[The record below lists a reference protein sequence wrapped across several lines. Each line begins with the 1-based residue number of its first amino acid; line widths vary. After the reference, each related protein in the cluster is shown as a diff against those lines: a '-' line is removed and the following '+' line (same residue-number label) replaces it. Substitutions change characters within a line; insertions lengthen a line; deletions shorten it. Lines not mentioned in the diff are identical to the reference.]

1 MTKFHTIIASLLL
14 CSATLPSV
22 AQSTYHVTAEATDTD
37 GGTSWDSPITLT
49 AALAK
54 AKAGDQIWVKGYESP
69 TQAQSY
75 TAPKAGF
82 VLPSG
87 VAMYGGFAGTE
98 SSTDERVTVKQKYN
112 MKYQTVLLGDISYD
126 DNVTATL
133 LIYPENTTRSDNATH
148 VLTMQVGVTDE
159 NTNDNNNPTV
169 LSGFVIAGG
178 SASGASSATDGRG
191 GGVLVTNTSS
201 RSSDA
206 NAANRSF
213 TISQC
218 YFVSNYA
225 ARGGAVYVDK
235 SCTSTKSS
243 IRYCSVFNNIAGER
257 SGNDNEG
264 GGLWIDGAA
273 TVYNSCVNNNT
284 AGGVRLST
292 SAKMVNCTVIAN
304 SVSAVDL
311 TVSNSGLSATRENG
325 AVYNTV
331 LWHSTTL
338 SKQDTKPLYKSCAY
352 PEVVVTDADNNCDAD
367 GNIYIS
373 VQNRTTNPAAWFEKS
388 TVNTGYDRSFN
399 ARSSTNPSYSF
410 AFEETSALYGRGN
423 LTYYQNYVVS
433 PLESSTTDIQGNR
446 RYESDGQTLDIGAY
460 EYVRLASGRIRYV
473 KENGTGKGTS
483 WDDAMGDIQEAI
495 NALADDKGT
504 KGEVWVAGGTYSV
517 KNYIDANNQSSP
529 IALLMKDGISVY
541 GGFNPITPETT
552 RKDRMANNYGN
563 GKPWYWAHPTVLQGN
578 SFTEAKWNSTSQT
591 WEVTNNQSYHVVW
604 FAPLPG
610 KSAFTSTMYL
620 EGIVVE
626 GGKSESSTN
635 DYQPDCGAGVYMA
648 DANANLRYCTV
659 RYCNL
664 GLSSSSSFN
673 PRGGGVYCK
682 DGHVSGCLVYN
693 NTATNGGGIYVD
705 GTGFVSRSMVAN
717 NSGKNGA
724 GVYLKKADT
733 DGQDYYQ
740 ILATSVITNNT
751 GTLNGAVY
759 LDGSGLVINNT
770 IANNYVN
777 NSTDAANKESAQT
790 AGIYITENG
799 LVENNILWNNSL
811 RQTSTT
817 KTSTSLAQIFA
828 LNPSRETVRFYSNAI
843 SDVNAASWSNIYQSG
858 TTSLS
863 SDYQGKGF
871 VMGESGTP
879 FSSADDFNSKRGV
892 ISTLADINYY
902 WESRRGSIFRN
913 TGTSYSLLPSADLY
927 QPQQDLNGKTFNSSP
942 SVGAYMP
949 DNNDVVFAYNSTK
962 NSLRI
967 YFDRA
972 TEIIDGNGSSWA
984 KAYSSSSVDEIYDYL
999 ATIQD
1004 GDVVN
1009 VITSDG
1015 TETTHKIDKTSSD
1028 HFEICARSGTFAPPS
1043 TYTFEEND
1051 PLSKC
1056 FRIQPTVLP
1065 LTVMGG
1071 FPTYAQNPNPADDER
1086 NPVTYRT
1093 ELHGNINGK
1102 SLSGGLN
1109 HLLRIEA
1116 GANVTVDGYV
1126 FSHAYAAGTAHQ
1138 PYGGGVLI
1146 GSVDKTTTPTT
1157 VKLQNCIFEDN
1168 TALAGAA
1175 VATLPDA
1182 VNVSLTMENCVVN
1195 NNTCGDSETASNN
1208 TNSLTSTSGT
1218 EPVIYVSG
1226 TTNTLTLRHVTIV
1239 NNQGAAPA
1247 NIGTT
1252 SYAAGNVVKVNG
1264 AWTTEGANN
1273 TLATDFATL
1282 GETGAAN
1289 FSNPT
1294 KEVGAKM
1301 SGNVY
1306 YGGKAE
1312 FRPLTSSSAN
1322 SAIINQA
1329 QEDASSELV
1338 LDLPGKERTLGGA
1351 PDLGAYEAILPKAGK
1366 VIYVR
1371 SYNTKWE
1378 TFDDANYDDQDG
1390 SPDFDL
1396 LKTTTTEYDGTS
1408 WGKAIIGNAMCDVT
1422 QARSGNDFY
1431 VKTSDKTLLN
1441 TTIDNTDYATIGG
1454 TYGTATNQNS
1464 YTNFFTN
1471 SGNTWGTKTVNG
1483 ASANTITNDRYERY
1497 LSGLQYAVE
1506 KAAEYNKA
1514 LKAGED
1520 SVVVWVGAGI
1530 YTDYKGFVIRNGVK
1544 VYGGFPKD
1552 GVPGESDRHPLL
1564 SQYVPARKG
1573 YEDLTKTDYET
1584 ILQIRKESPVYM
1596 TKSSK
1601 ELDYQKNNPTDGS
1614 KYNYTAELINNTNN
1628 IIRRY
1633 VLRQPDVCM
1642 TTYSAS
1648 GDGTNPTQGNCSRL
1662 PGSTYADPAYQ
1673 EYSNVKW
1680 DGFSIRHGYII
1691 RMASHG
1697 ESSGNRDGGGGVRV
1711 FRGVELE
1718 NLIIVNNFNYGHRVR
1733 AGGLYMDGANSTVS
1747 NSFLVRN
1754 LAYSYADES
1763 YGGGAYLLQ
1772 GTGYNLVVAN
1782 NRANNGASRGG
1793 GIFLE
1798 SAKFYNN
1805 TIAYNESSQGS
1816 GIFHWQDNNTGISSQ
1831 LTLYNCILIDNFISS
1846 STVDRQINSSSVW
1859 LMQPSHNCYVNQSF
1873 ESDLAA
1879 KFTSDY
1885 GNKWNA
1891 NIAYPFSEQSYV
1903 DGGTTFLY
1911 RKSRFTNDYRL
1922 NEANGLS
1929 GNYCLNGGTTDVG
1942 TGVTLPSTDMD
1953 YTDRIKD
1960 CAIDIGAY
1968 EADNESNIAPQE
1980 KENIEGSTSRSGIT
1994 DYVYYVTQN
2003 GWGNRSGDSPANAAC
2018 ADKLQSVL
2026 TAAGKKAETVNK
2038 DIETDSLKHKV
2049 YVKVAGYKTDENGE
2063 RFVYHANTLA
2073 DSSDPQ
2079 SYTFLVPDG
2088 VWLMGGYY
2096 EGESQNGT
2104 PVNYT
2109 WDNDKRDC
2117 ISEYQTVLSAKTE
2130 VKEGSSVTQEVN
2142 GYHTITFG
2150 KWPTGEIEDY
2160 YMSALSYRAVVDG
2173 IHLID
2178 GKATDNSG
2186 FKGMGGAAVVPNK
2199 AHIRNCI
2206 ITDCEA
2212 LQGGALCMLKGGM
2225 VTGTLM
2231 HDNTAQEGGAIYAP
2245 TCGEENKFHTYIINC
2260 TIAGNSA
2267 TTGGGI
2273 YHDEKTVMVGNSVIW
2288 GNTATTDKNISG
2300 AVDTKAADYVQG
2312 MGDTTVEYYPYN
2324 YCFVEKMELPANIQ
2338 NTEMTSDLTTYFTNS
2353 GEYYPR
2359 AYSPLVG
2366 NGVESAYAKAWS
2378 NVGISLYD
2386 LTGTARNLN
2395 GKLTAGCYAMTLPSI
2410 QDGRLLLRLFVSN
2423 EGGEEV
2429 SDEDKQEYIGR
2440 SFLTPFNSLDAA
2452 LAYIKEVRSKTL
2464 DDGTAM
2470 ASDTTHFEI
2479 LMTGG
2484 TYKPGQMR
2492 DDATT
2497 AAGEIKDRRMQS
2509 FTIPVNVDIF
2519 GSFMSS
2525 DAYSSDPVDPTD
2537 YTKRADGVESF
2548 TAYEGTTLTPNGNIQ
2563 AILAERNKNHMG
2575 DSNGNGLIE
2584 PWEFTNPTIF
2594 SGDIKSTS
2602 SEKKVHHVVYSK
2614 ISSTES
2620 SANLD
2625 NDVMLDGITIM
2636 DGQTSDALNTE
2647 EGDVDDDGNLK
2658 EIDEVGRGG
2667 AIYTCRVNYTLNRCR
2682 LLKNTGLHGGA
2693 IFAND
2698 ASLDIIGSALCGNQA
2713 HPDEDETITG
2723 SDPGQGGAVYLYLTK
2738 SENGNLH
2745 AVNSLFANN
2754 DVTNSQNSGGGASQ
2768 GGAIYIYRNYESGSV
2783 AEGYNDVNI
2792 TNSLIVN
2799 NKANQNASVHV
2810 EFGNDGFAPVLY
2822 NTVLWGN
2829 ESSNKRVK
2837 LDRSA
2842 MSYCASDE
2850 MPTTTST
2857 TSDGNITLS
2866 TDNFASN
2873 GPRFTAPTTQKGS
2886 SGYDMA
2892 AKWNPTAI
2900 SILTDAGNGEINTNN
2915 VESGKYKEWWDKHT
2929 KRLTKFGY
2937 PSEYIRSASSA
2948 SYARYVGPLSEDG
2961 TEKDKPIDI
2970 GLYEFQYVFK
2980 FSDMEAVYIG
2990 TEERGTGDGSSWD
3003 NQSTDLRGAIVAMA
3017 NPSGNTTATDVKT
3030 DRKVYV
3036 RDGEYFSTAYSS
3048 NDAFSLLVNNGEKQ
3062 KFVTSLEIVGSC
3074 TGSTDSNGKE
3084 IQDFSKPTVLVQN
3097 PSKAKTQNLIN
3108 ITSNGKPITLS
3119 GITFRNESSETD
3131 CGVGLNA
3138 DINSLTVGTETNKGK
3153 LTIHHCA
3160 FRHNH
3165 GTALNVKNDEGIGLN
3180 IYNVLFADG
3189 DADAM
3194 KVYTTNNGTASTA
3207 VKGVNLTFVK
3217 NQGTALSGTQ
3227 SVHNCVAWKNKDNS
3241 LKTDKEGGST
3251 NYCNVVFADDVEN
3264 SDILKGPNF
3273 VDPDNEDYRIR
3284 PSYLLL
3290 NKGDNEEYRTVAD
3303 VEKVYGSD
3311 GKTIDYAQT
3320 LANEK
3325 DLYNLARLVGDK
3337 VDIGAYE
3344 CDSKLQPIIYV
3355 KSGSATN
3362 GTGESWSSPTNDLQ
3376 GAINTAELYANTN
3389 QESPYGY
3396 VFVDRTQQAKDIVI
3410 NMPGV
3415 KVYGG
3420 MNGETRTTERDLDS
3434 KENIEAEVSDLLA
3447 QRKGIIEQNSRSQI
3461 AGLTLSNTST
3471 DKWSVV
3477 DGFQVTGTASLTGQ
3491 TALTTS
3497 VVDANV
3503 TGDSDGLLYNTL
3515 CQGAVADVKTV
3526 NVTATGTL
3534 PTVNG
3539 SAANRASAETVKAKY
3554 VTDDYWKYQLTE
3566 TSSDINANETSTET
3580 DACIEMVMH
3589 NHDLAGNHR
3598 KRDKVDNG
3606 CFETWYLTDD
3616 YTATST
3622 DYPHGKSVVYV
3633 EKDKEL
3639 KLDNTFYTES
3649 NSFSPG
3655 FLLLKYHAGLRG
3667 NNSDVSLTNFA
3678 VERDL
3683 TTGKADL
3690 FVLPFNSTSY
3700 EFSDEN
3706 ATMADL
3712 TSKYYNGATRAN
3724 YSYKYEGKGESPA
3737 WVNGNNPNRSTTTG
3751 LRIESSKTMT
3761 VRYYGNS
3768 YEEKDCRSN
3777 ESLRSQITLVQNNN
3791 QQPWSETN
3799 NGGLK
3804 FTHKENMGWNLFGSP
3819 YLCAMNY
3826 SDMEYGRV
3834 IYAYDSANNSYKTI
3848 NTDGTST
3855 EGATDGYIPAM
3866 DAVFT
3871 QTATLDNSTGERIAV
3886 SHSEAKANEG
3896 AYAQSKSVLSVAL
3909 EATAE
3914 SKAAVEGTRAHD
3926 NLSDGETTQSV
3937 SSDNLQ
3943 INAVP
3948 ASEAKSDFDMG
3959 SDGVKWLSTTAPQI
3973 YAIRNG
3979 GRYALLSAVSE
3990 TGSVSVG
3997 ISVPTEGEYTFAV
4010 PADCDASKYETVWL
4024 KDNETGKG
4032 VNLLDGSYTFTASAA
4047 GETNDRFTLS
4057 FNRMED
4063 DVKSSIVITPTGHG
4077 SILVK
4082 GAQEGDHIRVYG
4094 TSGVLAAEAEVQSDS
4109 ETLRTILSGAAIV
4122 EVTRSGK
4129 QVAVKKVAVK

>member
-1 MTKFHTIIASLLL
+1 MKFLHIVAAFLLGAS
-14 CSATLPSV
+14 THV
-22 AQSTYHVTAEATDTD
+22 MAQSTIYHVTAEATATD
-37 GGTSWDSPITLT
+37 DGTTWDSPITLT
-49 AALAK
+49 SALAK
-54 AKAGDQIWVKGYESP
+54 AKAGDQIWVKGYDSSSLGN
-69 TQAQSY
+69 SY
-75 TAPKAGF
+75 TAPKTGF

-87 VAMYGGFAGTE
+87 VSMYGGFKGDET
-98 SSTDERVTVKQKYN
+98 SVDERVTVKHKYN
-112 MKYQTVLLGDISYD
+112 MKYQTVLLGDISYND
-126 DNVTATL
+126 DATSSL
-133 LIYPENTTRSDNATH
+133 LIYPENTTRSDNANH
-148 VLTMQVGVTDE
+148 ILTMQMGVTDD
-159 NTNDNNNPTV
+159 NTNDNNQPTV

-178 SASGASSATDGRG
+178 HAAGESTENDGRG
-191 GGVLVTNTSS
+191 GGVLVTNVSS
-201 RSSDA
+201 RSSDT
-206 NAANRSF
+206 NAAQRSF
-213 TISQC
+213 RITQC

-225 ARGGAVYVDK
+225 VRGGAMYVDK
-235 SCTSTKSS
+235 SCTNAKSS
-243 IRYCSVFNNIAGER
+243 ISYCSVFNNVAGMR
-257 SGNDNEG
+257 SGNSNEG
-264 GGLWIDGAA
+264 GGLWIDGSA
-273 TVYNSCVNNNT
+273 TVYNTCVNNNT

-311 TVSNSGLSATRENG
+311 TVSNSGLAASRENG

-352 PEVVVTDADNNCDAD
+352 PEVVVTDATNNCDAD
-367 GNIYIS
+367 GNVYIS
-373 VQNRTTNPAAWFEKS
+373 YQNHSTSPAAWFEKT

-399 ARSSTNPSYSF
+399 ARSSVNASYSF
-410 AFEETSALYGRGN
+410 AFEETSELYGKAN
-423 LTYYQNYVVS
+423 STYYQNYVAT
-433 PLESSTTDIQGNR
+433 LESGSTDVLGNR
-446 RYESDGQTLDIGAY
+446 RIESDGKTLDIGAY
-460 EYVRLASGRIRYV
+460 EYVRLGSGRIRYV
-473 KENGTGKGTS
+473 KEGGTGKGMS
-483 WDDAMGDIQEAI
+483 WDDAMGDIQDAI
-495 NALADDKGT
+495 NALADDNGT
-504 KGEVWVAGGTYSV
+504 KGEVWVAGGTYTV
-517 KNYIDANNQSSP
+517 KNYIDATNQSSP
-529 IALLMKDGISVY
+529 IALLMKNGISVY
-541 GGFNPITPETT
+541 GGFNPTAPESS
-552 RKDRMANNYGN
+552 RKERLANNTGN
-563 GKPWYWAHPTVLQGN
+563 GKPWHWAHPTILHGSN
-578 SFTEAKWNSTSQT
+578 YTEAKWNATSQT
-591 WEVTNNQSYHVVW
+591 WEVTSGSYHVVW

-610 KSAFTSTMYL
+610 KSAFTSTVYL
-620 EGIVVE
+620 EGITVE
-626 GGKSESSTN
+626 GGKSESQTN

-648 DANANLRYCTV
+648 DVNAYLRYCTV

-664 GLSSSSSFN
+664 GLSTSETFT

-682 DGHVSGCLVYN
+682 DGNILGCLVYN
-693 NTATNGGGIYVD
+693 NTAANGGGIYVD
-705 GTGFVSRSMVAN
+705 GTGFVTRSMVTN
-717 NSGKNGA
+717 NSGHNGA

-740 ILATSVITNNT
+740 ILSTSVVTNNT
-751 GTLNGAVY
+751 ATLNGSVY
-759 LDGSGLVINNT
+759 LDGSGLLMNNT

-828 LNPSRETVRFYSNAI
+828 LNPTRETVRFYSNAI

-858 TTSLS
+858 TTSLT

-871 VMGESGTP
+871 VLGGTDTP
-879 FSSADDFNSKRGV
+879 FNTADDFNDKRGV
-892 ISTLADINYY
+892 ISTLTDVNYF
-902 WESRRGSIFRN
+902 WESKQGSIFRN
-913 TGTSYSLLPSADLY
+913 TGTSYPLLPSADIY
-927 QPQQDLNGKTFNSSP
+927 QPQQDLNGKTFKSTP
-942 SVGAYMP
+942 SAGAYMP
-949 DNNDVVFAYNSTK
+949 DNNDVVFAYNHTK
-962 NSLRI
+962 HSLRL

-999 ATIQD
+999 ATINN

-1015 TETTHKIDKTSSD
+1015 TATTHTIDKTSSD
-1028 HFEICARSGTFAPPS
+1028 YFEICARSGTFAPPT

-1065 LTVMGG
+1065 LTVLGG
-1071 FPTYAQNPNPADDER
+1071 FPTYAQNPDPSDDER

-1102 SLSGGLN
+1102 DLSTGLN

-1116 GANVTVDGYV
+1116 GANVTIDGYA
-1126 FSHAYAAGTAHQ
+1126 FTHAYAAGTAHQ

-1146 GSVDKTTTPTT
+1146 GSVDKTTTPTKVT
-1157 VKLQNCIFEDN
+1157 LQNCIFEDN
-1168 TALAGAA
+1168 TALSGAA
-1175 VATLPDA
+1175 VSTLPDA
-1182 VNVSLTMENCVVN
+1182 VNVTLRMENCVVN
-1195 NNTCGDSETASNN
+1195 NNTCGDANIVS
-1208 TNSLTSTSGT
+1208 NSLASTSGA
-1218 EPVIYVSG
+1218 EPVISVQG
-1226 TTNTLTLRHVTIV
+1226 TNNTLTLDHVTII

-1247 NIGTT
+1247 SIGTS
-1252 SYAAGNVVKVNG
+1252 SYAAGNVVKANG
-1264 AWTTEGANN
+1264 IWTSDGANN

-1282 GETGAAN
+1282 GEAGAAN

-1294 KEVGAKM
+1294 KTVGAQM

-1322 SAIINQA
+1322 SVIINQA
-1329 QEDASSELV
+1329 TQLADSQLH
-1338 LDLPGKERTLGGA
+1338 LDLPGRERTLGGA

-1371 SYNTKWE
+1371 SYNTTWD
-1378 TFDDANYDDQDG
+1378 TFSDANYDDQDG
-1390 SPDFDL
+1390 TPDFNL

-1431 VKTSDKTLLN
+1431 VKTSDNTLLN
-1441 TTIDNTDYATIGG
+1441 TTINNSDYATIGG

-1471 SGNTWGTKTVNG
+1471 SGNTWGSKTING

-1506 KAAEYNKA
+1506 KAAEYNKS

-1530 YTDYKGFVIRNGVK
+1530 YTDYKGFVVRNGVK

-1552 GVPGESDRHPLL
+1552 GNPGESDRHPLL

-1573 YEDLTKTDYET
+1573 YEGLTKTDYET

-1596 TKSSK
+1596 TKGSK
-1601 ELDYQKNNPTDGS
+1601 ELWYQENKPADGS
-1614 KYNYTAELINNTNN
+1614 KYNFTTELINDQSNV
-1628 IIRRY
+1628 IRRY

-1642 TTYSAS
+1642 PTYSAS

-1662 PGSTYADPAYQ
+1662 PDATYADPAYQ

-1691 RMASHG
+1691 RMATHG
-1697 ESSGNRDGGGGVRV
+1697 EEAGNRDGGGGVRV
-1711 FRGVELE
+1711 FRGVQLE

-1733 AGGLYMDGANSTVS
+1733 AGGLYMDGTNSTIS
-1747 NSFLVRN
+1747 NSFLLRN
-1754 LAYSYADES
+1754 FAYSYASKES
-1763 YGGGAYLLQ
+1763 YGGGAYMIQ

-1782 NRANNGASRGG
+1782 NRAIKGTSRGG

-1805 TIAYNESSQGS
+1805 TIAYNESNEGS
-1816 GIFHWQDNNTGISSQ
+1816 GIFHWQDGNTGVESQ
-1831 LTLYNCILIDNFISS
+1831 LTLYNCILYDNFTNSK
-1846 STVDRQINSSSVW
+1846 VVGNQINSSSVW
-1859 LMQPSHNCYVNQSF
+1859 LMQPSHNCYVNQNF
-1873 ESDLAA
+1873 DDDLLV
-1879 KFTSDY
+1879 KFPTDNGNYTS
-1885 GNKWNA
+1885 A
-1891 NIAYPFSEQSYV
+1891 SLAYPFSDQTYAS
-1903 DGGTTFLY
+1903 GGTTFLY
-1911 RKSRFTNDYRL
+1911 RNARFTNDYRL
-1922 NEANGLS
+1922 YEDGGLS
-1929 GNYCLNGGTTDVG
+1929 GNQCLNTGTTDVG

-1968 EADNESNIAPQE
+1968 EADNSTNITPQE
-1980 KENIEGSTSRSGIT
+1980 KTNSSGIT

-2026 TAAGKKAETVNK
+2026 TAAGIKAKTVN
-2038 DIETDSLKHKV
+2038 DGITTDSQKHKV
-2049 YVKVAGYKTDENGE
+2049 YVKVAGYKTNENGE

-2073 DSSDPQ
+2073 DSNDPQ

-2096 EGESQNGT
+2096 EGESENGT
-2104 PVNYT
+2104 PTGYN
-2109 WDNDKRDC
+2109 WDNDQRDC
-2117 ISEYQTVLSAKTE
+2117 ITEYQTVLSAKTE
-2130 VKEGSSVTQEVN
+2130 VKEGSAVTQEVN

-2160 YMSALSYRAVVDG
+2160 YMNAVEYRAVVDG
-2173 IHLID
+2173 VHLID
-2178 GKATDNSG
+2178 GQATDNSG

-2206 ITDCEA
+2206 ISDCEA
-2212 LQGGALCMLKGGM
+2212 LKGGALCMLKGGM

-2231 HDNTAQEGGAIYAP
+2231 RDNTAQEGGAIYAP
-2245 TCGEENKFHTYIINC
+2245 TCGEENAFHAYIINN

-2273 YHDEKTVMVGNSVIW
+2273 YHDEKTVMVGNCVIW

-2312 MGDTTVEYYPYN
+2312 MGDTSVEYYPYN

-2386 LTGTARNLN
+2386 LKGVARNLT
-2395 GKLTAGCYAMTLPSI
+2395 GKLTGGCYAMSQPAI

-2452 LAYIKEVRSKTL
+2452 LAYIKEVRSTKL
-2464 DDGTAM
+2464 DDDTYM

-2492 DDATT
+2492 DDATL
-2497 AAGEIKDRRMQS
+2497 AEGEIKDRRLQS
-2509 FTIPVNVDIF
+2509 FSIPVNVEIF
-2519 GSFMSS
+2519 GSFY
-2525 DAYSSDPVDPTD
+2525 DTDYYSSDPVNPKD
-2537 YTKRADGVESF
+2537 YTKIADGATSF
-2548 TAYEGTTLTPNGNIQ
+2548 TTYNGTTLTPNGSIKD
-2563 AILAERNKNHMG
+2563 ILAERNKNHMG

-2584 PWEFTNPTIF
+2584 PWEFNNPTIF

-2602 SEKKVHHVVYSK
+2602 NEKKVHHVVYSK

-2620 SANLD
+2620 SADLA
-2625 NDVMLDGITIM
+2625 NDVVLDGITIM

-2647 EGDVDDDGNLK
+2647 EGVDEEL
-2658 EIDEVGRGG
+2658 DEVGRGG

-2693 IFAND
+2693 IYAND

-2713 HPDEDETITG
+2713 HQEEDESVAG

-2738 SENGNLH
+2738 STNGNLH

-2754 DVTNSQNSGGGASQ
+2754 DVENSNSSSAGASQ
-2768 GGAIYIYRNYESGSV
+2768 GGAIFIRHADDTSGTTDS
-2783 AEGYNDVNI
+2783 YNEAII
-2792 TNSLIVN
+2792 TNCLIVN
-2799 NKANQNASVHV
+2799 NKAAQNAGVHL
-2810 EFGNDGFAPVLY
+2810 ENALDGDNLKPILY

-2829 ESSNKRVK
+2829 ESSNTHVK
-2837 LDRSA
+2837 LNRKY
-2842 MSYCASDE
+2842 MWHCASDV
-2850 MPTTTST
+2850 MPDATGST

-2873 GPRFTAPTTQKGS
+2873 GPRFTAPTTKKGS
-2886 SGYDMA
+2886 DGYDMA

-2900 SILTDAGNGEINTNN
+2900 SILTDAGDGVVNSSD
-2915 VESGKYKEWWDKHT
+2915 VESGKYKDWWDKHSA
-2929 KRLTKFGY
+2929 RLTEFGY
-2937 PSEYIRSASSA
+2937 PSEYVRNAGSA

-2961 TEKDKPIDI
+2961 TVQDKPIDI

-2980 FSDMEAVYIG
+2980 FSDFDAVYIG
-2990 TEERGTGDGSSWD
+2990 TEEKGTGDGSSWD

-3017 NPSGNTTATDVKT
+3017 NPSGNTSATDVKT

-3048 NDAFSLLVNNGEKQ
+3048 DDAFSLIVNNGDKQ

-3074 TGSTDSNGKE
+3074 TGSTDTNGKE
-3084 IQDFSKPTVLVQN
+3084 IQDFSKPTVLVPN
-3097 PSKAKTQNLIN
+3097 PSKAKTQNLLN
-3108 ITSNGKPITLS
+3108 ITMNGKPVTLS
-3119 GITFRNESSETD
+3119 GITFRNESTSTD
-3131 CGVGLNA
+3131 CGVGVNA
-3138 DINSLTVGTETNKGK
+3138 DINSLTVGTEKNTGK

-3165 GTALNVKNDEGIGLN
+3165 NTALNVKNNEGIGLN

-3194 KVYTTNNGTASTA
+3194 KVYADDNKTASKG

-3227 SVHNCVAWKNKDNS
+3227 SVHNCLAWKNKDNS
-3241 LKTDKEGGST
+3241 LKTDKDGGTT
-3251 NYCNVVFADDVEN
+3251 NYCNVVFADDAVN
-3264 SDILKGPNF
+3264 SDIMTGPNF

-3290 NKGDNEEYRTVAD
+3290 NKGDNDEYRVVAGL
-3303 VEKVYGSD
+3303 EKVYKEDES
-3311 GKTIDYAQT
+3311 TIDYAKT

-3325 DLYNLARLVGDK
+3325 DLYNLARLIGDK

-3355 KSGSATN
+3355 KAGSATN
-3362 GTGESWSSPTNDLQ
+3362 GTGESWDSPTNDLQ

-3389 QESPYGY
+3389 QTSPYGY
-3396 VFVDRTQQAKDIVI
+3396 VFVDRTQQAKDIAI

-3447 QRKGIIEQNSRSQI
+3447 QRKGVIEQNSRSQI
-3461 AGLTLSNTST
+3461 AGLTISNTST
-3471 DKWSVV
+3471 EKWSVV
-3477 DGFQVTGTASLTGQ
+3477 DGFQVTGTATLTGKS
-3491 TALTTS
+3491 AIATS

-3503 TGDSDGLLYNTL
+3503 SGNSDGLLYNSL
-3515 CQGAVADVKTV
+3515 AQGTVADVKTV

-3534 PTVNG
+3534 PGVTG

-3566 TSSDINANETSTET
+3566 TSSDINANTASTET

-3589 NHDLAGNHR
+3589 SNDLAGNHR
-3598 KRDKVDNG
+3598 KRDNVDNG

-3639 KLDNTFYTES
+3639 KLDNSLYSEA
-3649 NSFSPG
+3649 NAFSPG

-3667 NNSDVSLTNFA
+3667 NNSYVSLTNFA

-3683 TTGKADL
+3683 TAGKPDL
-3690 FVLPFNSTSY
+3690 FVLPYSTTGY
-3700 EFSDEN
+3700 EFSDEG
-3706 ATMADL
+3706 ATATDL
-3712 TSKYYNGATRAN
+3712 TSKYYDGAKRAN
-3724 YSYKYEGKGESPA
+3724 YSYKYEGTGESPA
-3737 WVNGNNPNRSTTTG
+3737 WVNGNNPSRNTTTG
-3751 LRIESSKTMT
+3751 LRIESDKAMT
-3761 VRYYGNS
+3761 VRYYGMS
-3768 YEEKDCRSN
+3768 YEEKDGRTN
-3777 ESLRSQITLVQNNN
+3777 ESLRSTVSLIQNNN
-3791 QQPWSETN
+3791 QQPWSETS

-3834 IYAYDSANNSYKTI
+3834 IYAYDAVSSSYKAI
-3848 NTDGTST
+3848 NTDGTSDN
-3855 EGATDGYIPAM
+3855 GATDGYIPAM

-3871 QTATLDNSTGERIAV
+3871 QTATLDNSTGERFAV
-3886 SHSEAKANEG
+3886 SHSEGKASEG
-3896 AYAQSKSVLSVAL
+3896 AYAQSRAMLNVVLETAA
-3909 EATAE
+3909 EA
-3914 SKAAVEGTRAHD
+3914 STRAND
-3926 NLSDGETTQSV
+3926 NLSDSERTQPV
-3937 SSDNLQ
+3937 SSDALQ
-3943 INAVP
+3943 LNAVP
-3948 ASEAKSDFDMG
+3948 KSEAKSDFDLG
-3959 SDGVKWLSTTAPQI
+3959 TDGVKWMSATAPQI
-3973 YAIRNG
+3973 YAVRNG

-3990 TGSVSVG
+3990 AGTVSVG
-3997 ISVPTEGEYTFAV
+3997 VSVPAEGEYTLSI

-4024 KDNETGKG
+4024 KDAETGKG
-4032 VNLLDGSYTFTASAA
+4032 VNLLDGGYTFQVSAA
-4047 GETNDRFTLS
+4047 GETNNRFTIT

-4063 DVKSSIVITPTGHG
+4063 DAKSGIVITSQGNGTIQIQGT
-4077 SILVK
+4077 
-4082 GAQEGDHIRVYG
+4082 QQGDQIRIYG
-4094 TSGVLAAEAEVQSDS
+4094 TSGVLAAQAEAQSDN
-4109 ETLRTILSGAAIV
+4109 TTVRTVLTDTAIV

-4129 QVAVKKVAVK
+4129 RVAVKKVTVR